1 MRQAGR
7 YMASYQALRKRYSFT
22 ELCLTP
28 ELAAEV
34 TLQPIQAFDF
44 DAAILFSDILFPLKV
59 LGVTPC
65 FEEKEGLRL
74 NGPVWTELSGPT
86 DLAAALKES
95 IGGVY
100 TAASM
105 LVQGLDRPL
114 IGFSGAPWTLA
125 AFLIEGGTSQDFRKA
140 RAALQS
146 PQLKSL
152 MKLLEDLVVAHLK
165 LQIEAGCH
173 AIQIF
178 DSRVDLLP
186 PSAVEEYS
194 FAPFRRI
201 VSRLY
206 TNETKN
212 RNFANAES
220 HRFDSEKTSPLLFIG
235 NVFSESKMGFSAKAK
250 TDSSS
255 RLCIP
260 PCPVIFYKARASEYP
275 LVEGTALSFDT
286 SVDLSMVRA
295 RLPSSTAIQGNLDPH
310 LLLGPRQELI
320 RQVRQICYS
329 MQEDKGFI
337 FNLANGIL
345 PGTDEGAVQCLVET
359 IRETTPKSLH
369 H

>member
-1 MRQAGR
+1 M
-7 YMASYQALRKRYSFT
+7 
-22 ELCLTP
+22 P
-28 ELAAEV
+28 ELAVEV

-59 LGVTPC
+59 LGITPC

-74 NGPVWTELSGPT
+74 NGPVWTELSCPT

-95 IGGVY
+95 IGSVY

-105 LVQGLDRPL
+105 LVQNLDRPL

-125 AFLIEGGTSQDFRKA
+125 AFLIEGGSSQDFRKA

-146 PQLKSL
+146 PRFKRLIS
-152 MKLLEDLVVAHLK
+152 LLEDLIVAHLK

-178 DSRVDLLP
+178 DSRVDFLP
-186 PSAVEEYS
+186 HSAVEEYS

-201 VSRLY
+201 VSRL
-206 TNETKN
+206 
-212 RNFANAES
+212 
-220 HRFDSEKTSPLLFIG
+220 
-235 NVFSESKMGFSAKAK
+235 
-250 TDSSS
+250 
-255 RLCIP
+255 P
-260 PCPVIFYKARASEYP
+260 PCPVIFYKARASGYP
-275 LVEGTALSFDT
+275 LVERTALSFDT
-286 SVDLSMVRA
+286 SVDLSMVRQT
-295 RLPSSTAIQGNLDPH
+295 LPHSTAIQGNLDPH
-310 LLLGPRQELI
+310 LLLGPREELI
-320 RQVRQICYS
+320 RHVRQICYS

-359 IRETTPKSLH
+359 IREATSESLNC
-369 H
+369 